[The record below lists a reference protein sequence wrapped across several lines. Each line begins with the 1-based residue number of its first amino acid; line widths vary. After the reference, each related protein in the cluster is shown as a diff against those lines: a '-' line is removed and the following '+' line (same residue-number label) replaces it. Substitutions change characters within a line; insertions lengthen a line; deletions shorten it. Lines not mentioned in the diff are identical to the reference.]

1 MTTWCRPD
9 RASSA
14 LNLRSSSCVS
24 SAGSVAALPSS
35 IANSKR
41 NHHHHHHR
49 HHHHVRYS
57 HPARRPSDSSACS
70 SDRLQTAAASRH
82 SIADILGW
90 KSHPADHH
98 TASNAIGSG
107 ICKIERADGHPFEP
121 FVLGERRRY
130 DEGASREE
138 GEEEEED
145 EEDDGMASECVD
157 VADMVISDEPL
168 DLSLD
173 KSKCRRERERESSG
187 TPIKR
192 AKVVVDAIEPASDGG
207 TDEGDMDV
215 GPWGSVQP
223 HLQMAANFSTVLQYY
238 LTAARLWQTSEVIR
252 CQESQQ
258 RAGGE
263 TDSEANDDGHASDT
277 NTAAAAAV
285 VAAAVAAAGSDP
297 AGIVFPVQS
306 QQQQQVQSNNSG
318 GGGGGGGNKR
328 RKNKDGHHHQNM
340 VTVADLV
347 HSGGG
352 GDPANGQSRPRKTRT
367 TFTGK
372 QLFELERIFE
382 QKKYL
387 SSNERQEVARLLNV
401 TGSQIKIWFQ
411 NRRTKWKK
419 QDPNTAAELAQLK
432 SASRSSQQGTSTSSS
447 SAAAAAAA
455 KGKNGDDQPA
465 SANAN
470 DDIASA
476 GENDDINSDDASS
489 PPAPRSPSSV

>member
-1 MTTWCRPD
+1 
-9 RASSA
+9 
-14 LNLRSSSCVS
+14 
-24 SAGSVAALPSS
+24 
-35 IANSKR
+35 
-41 NHHHHHHR
+41 
-49 HHHHVRYS
+49 
-57 HPARRPSDSSACS
+57 
-70 SDRLQTAAASRH
+70 
-82 SIADILGW
+82 
-90 KSHPADHH
+90 
-98 TASNAIGSG
+98 
-107 ICKIERADGHPFEP
+107 
-121 FVLGERRRY
+121 
-130 DEGASREE
+130 
-138 GEEEEED
+138 
-145 EEDDGMASECVD
+145 MASDCVD
-157 VADMVISDEPL
+157 VADMMNISDEPL

-173 KSKCRRERERESSG
+173 KSKCRQRERERESG

-192 AKVVVDAIEPASDGG
+192 AKGLVVDAMEPASDAG
-207 TDEGDMDV
+207 TDEGDMDGV
-215 GPWGSVQP
+215 GQWGNVQP

-238 LTAARLWQTSEVIR
+238 LTAARLWQTSEVMR

-277 NTAAAAAV
+277 NAAAAAAV
-285 VAAAVAAAGSDP
+285 VAAAVAAAGSDS

-306 QQQQQVQSNNSG
+306 QQQQQQQQQQSNSN
-318 GGGGGGGNKR
+318 GGGNKR
-328 RKNKDGHHHQNM
+328 RKNKDSHHHQNM
-340 VTVADLV
+340 VMVADLV
-347 HSGGG
+347 NSGGA
-352 GDPANGQSRPRKTRT
+352 DSANGQSRPRKTRT

-447 SAAAAAAA
+447 VAAAP
-455 KGKNGDDQPA
+455 KGKNGDDQPG

-476 GENDDINSDDASS
+476 GDNDEINSDDALS

>member
-9 RASSA
+9 RV
-14 LNLRSSSCVS
+14 SSSTNRLVV
-24 SAGSVAALPSS
+24 G
-35 IANSKR
+35 ANK
-41 NHHHHHHR
+41 R
-49 HHHHVRYS
+49 HHGYNNS
-57 HPARRPSDSSACS
+57 SESYPSDRHQQQSSS
-70 SDRLQTAAASRH
+70 SSSRH

-90 KSHPADHH
+90 SHG
-98 TASNAIGSG
+98 TAI
-107 ICKIERADGHPFEP
+107 KIEEESSQLADRLPGD
-121 FVLGERRRY
+121 Y
-130 DEGASREE
+130 YSNN
-138 GEEEEED
+138 EEEEE
-145 EEDDGMASECVD
+145 DGMASECVD

-173 KSKCRRERERESSG
+173 KSKCRRERDRESSG

-215 GPWGSVQP
+215 GSWGGGSVQP

-252 CQESQQ
+252 CQDQQ
-258 RAGGE
+258 RAE
-263 TDSEANDDGHASDT
+263 TDSEANEGGDDGHGSDT
-277 NTAAAAAV
+277 TPVVSAIAAE
-285 VAAAVAAAGSDP
+285 SQ
-297 AGIVFPVQS
+297 ILPVQS
-306 QQQQQVQSNNSG
+306 QSNSNS
-318 GGGGGGGNKR
+318 KR
-328 RKNKDGHHHQNM
+328 RKKDHM
-340 VTVADLV
+340 VAGDLASAD
-347 HSGGG
+347 S
-352 GDPANGQSRPRKTRT
+352 ANGSRPRKTRT

-432 SASRSSQQGTSTSSS
+432 SASRSQQQQQSTSTSS
-447 SAAAAAAA
+447 AP
-455 KGKNGDDQPA
+455 KGKNGSDQAA
-465 SANAN
+465 SAVANAA
-470 DDIASA
+470 DISA
-476 GENDDINSDDASS
+476 GEEINSDDSS
-489 PPAPRSPSSV
+489 PPGQRSPSPV